1 MKSQYLFCILLC
13 AAGLVQRSAVGE
25 IELELS
31 TDHTKYIEFE
41 PVVAFLTLENVS
53 DRAFLIRSDDATL
66 DTRVDFHLEVASR
79 NAGGR
84 EKAASVLNS
93 CLILGGEK
101 QAFMVD
107 LSTHYQL
114 GRSGRYTLWAT
125 AHWNGETFESAP
137 IHIRVVT
144 GLPMASRERTVPGVG
159 GRDRRRFSLRYLDR
173 DESESIFLIA
183 DDLEE
188 GQNYGV
194 FDLGKL
200 VRFHKPSIDVTPSG
214 RITVYHQS
222 SPTFFT
228 KSVLQSDPK
237 GLRLLDQQ
245 YESESRKG
253 KLDFSDSAPEKN
265 PPASNQRTWWP
276 FGNK

>member
-1 MKSQYLFCILLC
+1 MKIQNLLC
-13 AAGLVQRSAVGE
+13 VLLCTAALMQLSAVGE

-41 PVVAFLTLENVS
+41 PVIAFLTLENVS
-53 DRAFLIRSDDATL
+53 DRAFLIRSNDATL
-66 DTRVDFHLEVASR
+66 DTRVDFHLELANR
-79 NAGGR
+79 YGEGR
-84 EKAASVLNS
+84 EKAASVLSS

-101 QAFMVD
+101 QAFMID
-107 LSTHYQL
+107 LSEHYQI

-125 AHWNGETFESAP
+125 VHWHGETFESAP
-137 IHIRVVT
+137 IQIRVVT

-159 GRDRRRFSLRYLDR
+159 GRDSRRFSLRYLDR
-173 DESESIFLIA
+173 NKSESIFLIA
-183 DDLEE
+183 EDPDA
-188 GQNYGV
+188 GHNYGV

-200 VRFHKPSIDVTPSG
+200 VRFYKPSLDVTPSG
-214 RITVYHQS
+214 RITIYHQS

-245 YESESRKG
+245 YASESRKG
-253 KLDFSDSAPEKN
+253 RLDFSNPEPEKKA
-265 PPASNQRTWWP
+265 PGSKQRTWWP
-276 FGNK
+276 FGKK

>member
-1 MKSQYLFCILLC
+1 MNLHYLLRIVFCM
-13 AAGLVQRSAVGE
+13 AALMQSSAVGE

-53 DRAFLIRSDDATL
+53 EHAFLIRSDDTTL
-66 DTRVDFHLEVASR
+66 DTRVDFHIEVASR
-79 NAGGR
+79 DVGR
-84 EKAASVLNS
+84 RGKAESVLSS

-101 QAFMVD
+101 QAFMID
-107 LSTHYQL
+107 LSTHYQI
-114 GRSGRYTLWAT
+114 GRFGRYTLWAT
-125 AHWNGETFESAP
+125 VHWRGETFESAP
-137 IHIRVVT
+137 ILIRVVS
-144 GLPMASRERTVPGVG
+144 GLPMASRERTVPSVG
-159 GRDRRRFSLRYLDR
+159 GRESRRFSLRYLDR
-173 DESESIFLIA
+173 EKSESIFLIA
-183 DDLEE
+183 DDPDAGL
-188 GQNYGV
+188 NFGV

-200 VRFHKPSIDVTPSG
+200 VRFHKPSLDVTPAG

-245 YESESRKG
+245 YESESPKG
-253 KLDFSDSAPEKN
+253 KLNFSNPAPETK
-265 PPASNQRTWWP
+265 PSASKQRTWWP
-276 FGNK
+276 FGKK